1 MRSSSEFKIML
12 EVDRDDAFDYENSS
26 NAKYSVNDLKEILA
40 REIKDIRLE
49 LNNWNLSNLD

>member
-1 MRSSSEFKIML
+1 ML

-49 LNNWNLSNLD
+49 LNN